1 MPTDRAS
8 LSAMEKEK
16 CICSYERRSD
26 AARRHWTRL
35 AAKEAASPGSG
46 SDPLTRRGR
55 TGIYTEERRRKVVY
69 LLRSAQTHMGWTSKT
84 LHKAVHMLDRICT
97 APAASIGRDVPLL
110 ALACLNVA
118 AKYAETA
125 APSRRRGS
133 LQEQLLS
140 ATGLPFTA
148 AQFQS
153 METKVLNGA
162 LHGVTTAP
170 DAVSMLRTL
179 LTLCAEEACAADA
192 LVEAAAS
199 SSVNSAR
206 PQANVVKVSYTGEV
220 DSAGRTPLSYLESS
234 SFRPTSPREGCPHAA
249 ADGTM
254 SYAELFEVVK
264 GKFGIT
270 SDVVAS
276 NLQMFRLHRGLAGFA
291 TAEWVASA
299 ADGAA
304 ANGAK
309 LIDFA
314 EGVEFL
320 CTPDV
325 TRNFLTFNTAQR
337 RGVPYLPNR
346 TLFCRAEAALDAA
359 VATPFYMTANPSSAA
374 LHCALYSM
382 LAGARAGGVAASELG
397 ALFCRLD
404 TVVTPPA
411 EAAAAAAASAA
422 AEPQPTAASSGRMLR
437 LLRSRLPDFLR
448 VALQCDVDGE
458 AVESMLAEVEAARE
472 AASEET
478 VGFFSLSV
486 SAGGVGGGGGGEAD
500 SDYFTDAASTAETP
514 CSMRSARSFMLCLPP
529 SSLRSLP
536 SSQASSTTSL
546 HSLCLPPP
554 SAAAGGG
561 SSGSGA
567 CSAVPVLAKA
577 PTSRR
582 RGRLQP
588 EGASSRALSVLT
600 RGASTITNV
609 VLRKRQAAV
618 MAGQQA
624 AAAANP
630 AAAAGGSGSDVLP
643 SVAVGEEGA
652 VVQ

>member
-16 CICSYERRSD
+16 CACSYERRSD

-35 AAKEAASPGSG
+35 AAKEAAFPGG
-46 SDPLTRRGR
+46 GDPLTRRGR
-55 TGIYTEERRRKVVY
+55 AGIYTAERRRKVVY
-69 LLRSAQTHMGWTSKT
+69 LMRSAQVDMGWTSKT

-118 AKYAETA
+118 AKYAETGCTA
-125 APSRRRGS
+125 STPSRRRGS

-140 ATGLPFTA
+140 VTGLPFTA

-179 LTLCAEEACAADA
+179 LTLCTEEACAADA

-199 SSVNSAR
+199 SSVNSVR

-234 SFRPTSPREGCPHAA
+234 SFRPTSPREGCPA

-254 SYAELFEVVK
+254 SYAELFEVVT

-270 SDVVAS
+270 SDVVAR
-276 NLQMFRLHRGLAGFA
+276 NLQMFRLRRGLAGFA
-291 TAEWVASA
+291 SAEWVASA

-304 ANGAK
+304 TNCEK
-309 LIDFA
+309 LVDFT

-325 TRNFLTFNTAQR
+325 TRNFLTYNTAQR
-337 RGVPYLPNR
+337 RGIPYLPNR
-346 TLFCRAEAALDAA
+346 ALFCRAEVTLDAVA
-359 VATPFYMTANPSSAA
+359 ATPFYMTANPSSAA

-382 LAGARAGGVAASELG
+382 LAGARAGGVAASELD
-397 ALFCRLD
+397 ALFSRLD
-404 TVVTPPA
+404 AVVTPPV
-411 EAAAAAAASAA
+411 EAAAAVAATTAS
-422 AEPQPTAASSGRMLR
+422 PGRMLR

-448 VALQCDVDGE
+448 VSLQCDVDGG
-458 AVESMLAEVEAARE
+458 AVEAMLSEVVAVREAEEA

-486 SAGGVGGGGGGEAD
+486 GGGGCDPD

-554 SAAAGGG
+554 S
-561 SSGSGA
+561 SSA
-567 CSAVPVLAKA
+567 SASNVPVLAKA

-582 RGRLQP
+582 RRLQP

-618 MAGQQA
+618 MVNQANA
-624 AAAANP
+624 AAVAGVAVAVDEP
-630 AAAAGGSGSDVLP
+630 ALLP
-643 SVAVGEEGA
+643 SVQVMEALSSGEYLET
-652 VVQ
+652 